1 MYLAP
6 KIKTEI
12 QEDIIYNHMKTNNLR
27 QLTEAEKA
35 SLIYRYF
42 YKIRSYEIPF
52 AIAFPE
58 KYARYS
64 AQTLKASVSHWKNSP
79 EVKEFESTLIE
90 TDKARLKKQIN
101 ELYNKET
108 KQAGNRPETGKENEA
123 GNSEKITLP
132 EDWINFQDITE
143 FLKFCEIQ
151 ANNLTDEK
159 ERQFYLKTISD
170 LLRYK
175 ETETGTE
182 EIQRFYTPVQCGNC
196 PLYSQEASNLLE

>member
-1 MYLAP
+1 
-6 KIKTEI
+6 
-12 QEDIIYNHMKTNNLR
+12 MKSNNLR

-42 YKIRSYEIPF
+42 YKLRSYEIPF
-52 AIAFPE
+52 SIAFPE
-58 KYARYS
+58 KYAKYS

-90 TDKARLKKQIN
+90 AEKARFSKQLN
-101 ELYNKET
+101 ELYNKQP
-108 KQAGNRPETGKENEA
+108 KQAGNRPETGKENET
-123 GNSEKITLP
+123 GTEDKNGSSERLGTFP
-132 EDWINFQDITE
+132 EAWINFQDITE
-143 FLKFCEIQ
+143 FLKFCEVQ

-182 EIQRFYTPVQCGNC
+182 DIQRFYTPVQCSKC
-196 PLYSQEASNLLE
+196 PLYTEALNNLSK

>member
-1 MYLAP
+1 
-6 KIKTEI
+6 
-12 QEDIIYNHMKTNNLR
+12 MKTNNLR

-52 AIAFPE
+52 SIAFPE
-58 KYARYS
+58 KYAKYS

-79 EVKEFESTLIE
+79 EVKEFETTLIE
-90 TDKARLKKQIN
+90 TDKARLKKQIG
-101 ELYNKET
+101 ELYNKEA
-108 KQAGNRPETGKENEA
+108 KQAGNRPETGEESQTGTAEDNEKE
-123 GNSEKITLP
+123 TLLNN
-132 EDWINFQDITE
+132 WVNFQDITQ

-151 ANNLTDEK
+151 ANSLTEEK

-182 EIQRFYTPVQCGNC
+182 EVQRFYTPIQCGKC
-196 PLYSQEASNLLE
+196 PLYNQGKSNLYE

>member
-1 MYLAP
+1 
-6 KIKTEI
+6 
-12 QEDIIYNHMKTNNLR
+12 MKTNNLR

-52 AIAFPE
+52 SIAFPE
-58 KYARYS
+58 KYAKYS
-64 AQTLKASVSHWKNSP
+64 AQTLKASISHWKNSP
-79 EVKEFESTLIE
+79 EVKEFETTLIE
-90 TDKARLKKQIN
+90 TDKARLKKQIG
-101 ELYNKET
+101 ELYNKEA
-108 KQAGNRPETGKENEA
+108 KQAGIRPETGKESQTGTAEDNEK
-123 GNSEKITLP
+123 ETLLNN
-132 EDWINFQDITE
+132 WVNFQDITQ

-151 ANNLTDEK
+151 ANSLTEEK

-182 EIQRFYTPVQCGNC
+182 EVQRFYTPIQCGKC
-196 PLYSQEASNLLE
+196 PLYNQEKSNL